1 MRTSPAHCKLGVQRS
16 DAGRW
21 PWCSLQAVRLRDVGE
36 FGLIDRID
44 RAASRLPT
52 GRGVVLGI
60 GDDAAV
66 LRPRPGEDVVVTT
79 DALVENVHFR
89 WDVASPRVIGRR
101 AMVASLSDL
110 AAMGSRPLGS
120 VVALVAPPSLEMR
133 VIDGLVAGILRE
145 ARAHSCPLVGGN
157 VSRGRHTSLTT
168 TALGACR
175 RGSELRRDGARV
187 GDRILVT
194 GTLGGAA
201 LELARAQRGLGEIR
215 RVATPR
221 LRAGQLLA
229 RLPGVGACIDVSDGL
244 EADLGQILSPL
255 GLGAALEPGALPL
268 PRGFR
273 PACRRLGLD
282 PVRLAM
288 RGGEDYEL
296 LFTLRPD
303 SQPLRSLSR
312 RLGVRVSEL
321 GRVVSAGSGEP
332 SPRGWKH
339 F

>member
-1 MRTSPAHCKLGVQRS
+1 M
-16 DAGRW
+16 
-21 PWCSLQAVRLRDVGE
+21 RDVGE

-44 RAASRLPT
+44 RAASRFPT

-89 WDVASPRVIGRR
+89 WDSASPRVIGRR

-120 VVALVAPPSLEMR
+120 VIALVAPPSLEMR
-133 VIDGLVAGILRE
+133 QIDGLVAGILRE
-145 ARAHSCPLVGGN
+145 ARAHACPLVGGN
-157 VSRGRHTSLTT
+157 VSRGRQTSLTT

-175 RGSELRRDGARV
+175 RGGELRRTGARL

-201 LELARAQRGLGEIR
+201 LELVRAQRGLGEIR
-215 RVATPR
+215 LVATPR
-221 LRAGQLLA
+221 LRAGQVLS
-229 RLPGVGACIDVSDGL
+229 RLPGVGACIDVSDGF
-244 EADLGQILSPL
+244 EADLGHLLSPW
-255 GLGAALEPGALPL
+255 GLAAALDPAALPL

-273 PACRRLGLD
+273 PACQRLGLD
-282 PVRLAM
+282 PLDLAR

-296 LFTLRPD
+296 LFTLRPG
-303 SQPLRSLSR
+303 SPSLRSLAR
-312 RLGVRVSEL
+312 RLGVRVSEV
-321 GRVVSAGSGEP
+321 GRVVSGRSRASP
-332 SPRGWKH
+332 PRGWRH